1 MKYLLDTNICIYII
15 NEKPEKVLRKFEQ
28 YPVYEFGISSITHA
42 ELQYGVEKSQRPRP
56 SGQGMKKGSNSL
68 AVSIHALPGG
78 ALKGGGKNKN
88 TNQDALD
95 EFLLPLT
102 ILPFHGKKLVTCY
115 GEIRA
120 SLESKGKTIGPFDM
134 LIAAHALSLDL
145 TIISNNIK
153 EFSRIPNLKCENW
166 IREL

>member
-15 NEKPEKVLRKFEQ
+15 NEKPDKVLRKFEQ
-28 YPVYEFGISSITHA
+28 YPVFDFGISSITHA
-42 ELQYGVEKSQRPRP
+42 ELQYGIEKS
-56 SGQGMKKGSNSL
+56 
-68 AVSIHALPGG
+68 
-78 ALKGGGKNKN
+78 KNKK

-120 SLESKGKTIGPFDM
+120 SLESKGRTIGPLDM

-145 TIISNNIK
+145 TIISNNTK
-153 EFSRIPNLKCENW
+153 EFSRIPKLKSENW
-166 IREL
+166 TRG

>member
-1 MKYLLDTNICIYII
+1 MKYLLDTNICIHII

-28 YPVYEFGISSITHA
+28 YPVSEFGISSITHG
-42 ELQYGVEKSQRPRP
+42 ELQYGVEKS
-56 SGQGMKKGSNSL
+56 
-68 AVSIHALPGG
+68 
-78 ALKGGGKNKN
+78 KN
-88 TNQDALD
+88 TNQNQNALD

-102 ILPFHGKKLVTCY
+102 ILPFHGKRLVTCY

-120 SLESKGKTIGPFDM
+120 LLESKGKTIGPLDT
-134 LIAAHALSLDL
+134 LIAAHALGLNL

-166 IREL
+166 I

>member
-1 MKYLLDTNICIYII
+1 MKYILDTNICIYII
-15 NEKPEKVLRKFEQ
+15 NKKPDKVLRKFEL
-28 YPVYEFGISSITHA
+28 YPVDEFGISSITHA
-42 ELQYGVEKSQRPRP
+42 ELQYGVEKSEY
-56 SGQGMKKGSNSL
+56 KT
-68 AVSIHALPGG
+68 I
-78 ALKGGGKNKN
+78 
-88 TNQDALD
+88 NQAALD

-102 ILPFHGKKLVTCY
+102 ILPFQGKRVVKFY
-115 GEIRA
+115 GEIRT
-120 SLESKGKTIGPFDM
+120 SLESKGQTIGPLDM

>member
-1 MKYLLDTNICIYII
+1 MKYLLDTNICIYLI
-15 NEKPEKVLRKFEQ
+15 NEKPKKVLRKFEQ
-28 YPVYEFGISSITHA
+28 FPVHDFGISSITHA
-42 ELQYGVEKSQRPRP
+42 ELQYGVEKS
-56 SGQGMKKGSNSL
+56 
-68 AVSIHALPGG
+68 
-78 ALKGGGKNKN
+78 KNKN
-88 TNQDALD
+88 INQDALD

-102 ILPFHGKKLVTCY
+102 ILPFHGKRMVMCY

-120 SLESKGKTIGPFDM
+120 FLESKGKTIGPLDM

-153 EFSRIPNLKCENW
+153 EFARIPNLKCENW

>member
-15 NEKPEKVLRKFEQ
+15 NEKPGKILKKFSQ
-28 YPVYEFGISSITHA
+28 YPVHEFGISSITHA
-42 ELQYGVEKSQRPRP
+42 ELQYGVAKSKQKSRN
-56 SGQGMKKGSNSL
+56 Q
-68 AVSIHALPGG
+68 AALH
-78 ALKGGGKNKN
+78 
-88 TNQDALD
+88 

-102 ILPFHGKKLVTCY
+102 ILPFHGKRLVERY

-120 SLESKGKTIGPFDM
+120 FLESKGKMIGPLDT

-145 TIISNNIK
+145 TIISNNIR

-166 IREL
+166 ISES

>member
-15 NEKPEKVLRKFEQ
+15 NEKPKKILRKFEL
-28 YPVYEFGISSITHA
+28 YPVHEFAISSITHA
-42 ELQYGVEKSQRPRP
+42 ELQFGVEKS
-56 SGQGMKKGSNSL
+56 KKKD
-68 AVSIHALPGG
+68 I
-78 ALKGGGKNKN
+78 
-88 TNQDALD
+88 NQNALD

-102 ILPFHGKKLVTCY
+102 ILPFHGKNLVVCY

-120 SLESKGKTIGPFDM
+120 FLESKGKTIGPLDT

-153 EFSRIPNLKCENW
+153 EFSRIRNLKCENW
-166 IREL
+166 A

>member
-42 ELQYGVEKSQRPRP
+42 ELQYGVEKS
-56 SGQGMKKGSNSL
+56 N
-68 AVSIHALPGG
+68 
-78 ALKGGGKNKN
+78 NKN

-102 ILPFHGKKLVTCY
+102 ILPFHGKRLVTCY

-120 SLESKGKTIGPFDM
+120 SLESKGKTIGLLDM
-134 LIAAHALSLDL
+134 LIAVHALSLDL

-153 EFSRIPNLKCENW
+153 EFSRIPKLKCENW
-166 IREL
+166 IR

>member
-28 YPVYEFGISSITHA
+28 YPVHEFGISSVTHA
-42 ELQYGVEKSQRPRP
+42 ELQYGVEKS
-56 SGQGMKKGSNSL
+56 
-68 AVSIHALPGG
+68 
-78 ALKGGGKNKN
+78 KNKN

-102 ILPFHGKKLVTCY
+102 ILPFHGKRLVACY
-115 GEIRA
+115 GEIRV
-120 SLESKGKTIGPFDM
+120 SLESKGKTIGPLDM

-153 EFSRIPNLKCENW
+153 E
-166 IREL
+166 

>member
-1 MKYLLDTNICIYII
+1 MKYILDTNICIYII
-15 NEKPEKVLRKFEQ
+15 NKKPDEVLRKFEL

-42 ELQYGVEKSQRPRP
+42 ELQYGVEKS
-56 SGQGMKKGSNSL
+56 
-68 AVSIHALPGG
+68 
-78 ALKGGGKNKN
+78 KNKN
-88 TNQDALD
+88 TNQAALD

-102 ILPFHGKKLVTCY
+102 ILPFHGQRLMRCY

-120 SLESKGKTIGPFDM
+120 SLESKGQTIGPLDM

-153 EFSRIPNLKCENW
+153 EFSRIPTLKSENW
-166 IREL
+166 VSGS

>member
-15 NEKPEKVLRKFEQ
+15 NEKPEELLRKFEQ
-28 YPVYEFGISSITHA
+28 YPVHEFGISSITHA
-42 ELQYGVEKSQRPRP
+42 ELQYGVEKSRY
-56 SGQGMKKGSNSL
+56 KT
-68 AVSIHALPGG
+68 
-78 ALKGGGKNKN
+78 
-88 TNQDALD
+88 TNQDALN

-102 ILPFHGKKLVTCY
+102 ILPFHGKRLVTCY
-115 GEIRA
+115 GEIRVL
-120 SLESKGKTIGPFDM
+120 LESKGKTIGPLDM

-153 EFSRIPNLKCENW
+153 EFSRIKNIKCENW

>member
-15 NEKPEKVLRKFEQ
+15 NEKPKKILRKFERF
-28 YPVYEFGISSITHA
+28 PVHEFGISSITQA
-42 ELQYGVEKSQRPRP
+42 ELQYGVVKS
-56 SGQGMKKGSNSL
+56 
-68 AVSIHALPGG
+68 
-78 ALKGGGKNKN
+78 KNKI

-102 ILPFHGKKLVTCY
+102 ILPFHGKRLITCY
-115 GEIRA
+115 GEIRV
-120 SLESKGKTIGPFDM
+120 SLESKGETIAPLDM

-145 TIISNNIK
+145 TIVSNNIK
-153 EFSRIPNLKCENW
+153 EFARIPNLKCENW

>member
-15 NEKPEKVLRKFEQ
+15 NEKPEKVLKKIEQ
-28 YPVYEFGISSITHA
+28 YPVHEFGISSITHA
-42 ELQYGVEKSQRPRP
+42 ELQYGVNKS
-56 SGQGMKKGSNSL
+56 
-68 AVSIHALPGG
+68 
-78 ALKGGGKNKN
+78 KNKN

-102 ILPFHGKKLVTCY
+102 ILPFHGKRLVACY
-115 GEIRA
+115 GEIRVL
-120 SLESKGKTIGPFDM
+120 LESTGRTIGPLDM

-153 EFSRIPNLKCENW
+153 KFERIPNLKCENW
-166 IREL
+166 IQ